1 MPIRRRALLIV
12 VLAAVAAPWWS
23 MDLPARGLP
32 GAPEAAEPPP
42 EIESARSLSR
52 AFRYVAKKAEH
63 SVVHISALNRVVRRD
78 FFGRVIERGERL
90 APAGMGSGLILS
102 ADGNILT
109 NNHVVAS
116 ADALRVRLHDG
127 REFDARIIGRDRATD
142 LAVLRID
149 AEGLTQAVMG
159 DSDELEVGDW
169 VVAVGNPFG
178 FESTVTAGIISGKGR
193 SLSGS
198 DRANEDFIQTDAPI
212 NPGNSGGPLYDLE
225 GRVIGINSAIAT
237 RSGGSVGLGFAIPS
251 NIARYVAD
259 TILRHGRVERGYL
272 GIEMVPLTSEVAA
285 SAGLRPVDGIV
296 IGGVVPDSP
305 ADRAGLR
312 AGDVVLRYQGRP
324 VDQVYRLRT
333 AIALTPPESNATVE
347 VYRDG
352 RREQL
357 TVRVG
362 DRERVWLDSLGMR
375 VQTLSQDDAR
385 RMGYRGIQGALV
397 ASVTPGGRA
406 ARSGLEERDIIVE
419 VDRRGFADADEFLRM
434 LSESDGEG
442 GPRLSVIRG
451 GESGW
456 LVLAP

>member
-1 MPIRRRALLIV
+1 
-12 VLAAVAAPWWS
+12 
-23 MDLPARGLP
+23 
-32 GAPEAAEPPP
+32 
-42 EIESARSLSR
+42 
-52 AFRYVAKKAEH
+52 
-63 SVVHISALNRVVRRD
+63 
-78 FFGRVIERGERL
+78 
-90 APAGMGSGLILS
+90 
-102 ADGNILT
+102 
-109 NNHVVAS
+109 
-116 ADALRVRLHDG
+116 
-127 REFDARIIGRDRATD
+127 
-142 LAVLRID
+142 
-149 AEGLTQAVMG
+149 
-159 DSDELEVGDW
+159 DW

-193 SLSGS
+193 ALSGS
-198 DRANEDFIQTDAPI
+198 DRANEDFIQTDAAI
-212 NPGNSGGPLYDLE
+212 NPGNSGGPLYDLG

-259 TILRHGRVERGYL
+259 TLLRHGRVERGYL
-272 GIEMVPLTSEVAA
+272 GIEMMPLTSEAAA
-285 SAGLRPVDGIV
+285 SAGLRPVDGIL

-312 AGDVVLRYQGRP
+312 VGDVVLRYQGRP
-324 VDQVYRLRT
+324 IDQVYRLRT
-333 AIALTPPESNATVE
+333 AIALTPPESEATVE

-357 TVRVG
+357 AVRVG
-362 DRERVWLDSLGMR
+362 DRERVWLESLGLR
-375 VQTLSQDDAR
+375 VTTLTPEEAR
-385 RMGYRGIQGALV
+385 RLGYRGVQGVLV
-397 ASVTPGGRA
+397 TSVIPGRRA

-434 LSESDGEG
+434 LSESDAEG